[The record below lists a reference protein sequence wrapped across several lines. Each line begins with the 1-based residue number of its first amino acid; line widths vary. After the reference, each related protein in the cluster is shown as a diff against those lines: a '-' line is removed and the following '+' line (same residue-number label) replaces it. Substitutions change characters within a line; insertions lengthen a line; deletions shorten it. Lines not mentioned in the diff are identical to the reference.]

1 MKENIRLGVILLIIT
16 FISGFILGIAN
27 NSTADAIAQ
36 NSRINIED
44 LKFLLSS
51 ADSVKDSSI
60 KPAAPIT
67 EVLEAY
73 SGSEL
78 TGYVIKTTGK
88 GFHGDIDM
96 MAAIDKEGKLTGI
109 KILADV
115 ETPGVGAKIENP
127 EFQAKFKDKATDE
140 SLKVVKTKASAANEI
155 EGISGATISSNA
167 VTAAVNDVVKFYKA
181 NIKGEAV
188 TVEKTTIDLK
198 ALNIDGDKLSEAE
211 ALKDDSVTAVNKVM
225 KGGNL
230 AGYVITSKAQG
241 MDADITVAV
250 AIDISK
256 KVITGIQ
263 ILDQKETAGVG
274 DQVIEK
280 SFTDEFANKSA
291 MENKVSVDAISG
303 ATVSSDG
310 VMEAVGK
317 ALTYFNSKLKG

>member
-36 NSRINIED
+36 NSKINTED
-44 LKFLLSS
+44 LKVLLSS
-51 ADSVKDSSI
+51 ADSVKDSPI
-60 KPAAPIT
+60 KPAGTIS
-67 EVLEAY
+67 EVLEVY
-73 SGSEL
+73 SGSDL
-78 TGYVIKTTGK
+78 AGYVIKTTGK

-96 MAAIDKEGKLTGI
+96 MVAIDKDGKIAGI

-127 EFQAKFKDKATDE
+127 EFQAKFKDKPTDD
-140 SLKVVKTKASAANEI
+140 SLKVVKTKASAANEV

-181 NIKGEAV
+181 NVKGEAAIDA
-188 TVEKTTIDLK
+188 KTTIDLK
-198 ALNIDGDKLSEAE
+198 ALNIDGDKISEAE
-211 ALKDDSVTAVNKVM
+211 ALKDDSVVAVNKVM
-225 KGGNL
+225 KGENL
-230 AGYVITSKAQG
+230 VGYVITSKAQG
-241 MDADITVAV
+241 MDADITVAA
-250 AIDISK
+250 AIDINK
-256 KVITGIQ
+256 KTITGIQ
-263 ILDQKETAGVG
+263 ILDQKETEGVG
-274 DQVIEK
+274 TQIIEK

-291 MENKVSVDAISG
+291 LENKVSVDAISG